1 MHQQLNMK
9 SVFFAGLL
17 LITVTAAAQDI
28 PSRPNEGI
36 QRTETRRERYDV
48 YQKLK
53 LNADQKSRL
62 IALQKEGKAAVSAIR
77 NNDALTPAEKKEKL
91 RALLQQQQQKRDA
104 LLTPEQQKIWE
115 REASGRKSDKQQLVT
130 VDQRNTANSPNKDN
144 NQLPQTTGK
153 RDPQLKLSA
162 DQQQKMK
169 DLQQTFKE
177 QVRSIRQDNSLSAEE
192 KKTRMNGLK
201 KEFRKKQKNVLTDEQ
216 WQQWK
221 DKDRKNISKK

>member
-1 MHQQLNMK
+1 MK

-17 LITVTAAAQDI
+17 FVTVTATAQDI

-53 LNADQKSRL
+53 LTADQKSRL
-62 IALQKEGKAAVSAIR
+62 IALQKEGKAAVSAVR
-77 NNDALTPAEKKEKL
+77 KDDALAPAEKKEKL
-91 RALLQQQQQKRDA
+91 RALQQQQAQKRNA

-115 REASGRKSDKQQLVT
+115 QEASGQKGDKQQWVT
-130 VDQRNTANSPNKDN
+130 VDRRNTTKSPGRDD
-144 NQLPQTTGK
+144 NQLSQTSDK
-153 RDPQLKLSA
+153 HNPQLKLSA

-169 DLQQTFKE
+169 DLQQTFKT
-177 QVRSIRQDNSLSAEE
+177 QARGIRQDNRLSAEE
-192 KKTRMNGLK
+192 KKSRINGLK